1 MFTMKKNLLLLGLLG
16 LMVIGCAKEESK
28 EEEKEII
35 EEEPQLASCVDYTDV
50 DDQDLM
56 SYWNLFV
63 ADVKCSR
70 GGPDYGASHT
80 AVSIRFV
87 VQTPQ
92 QQASGVTP
100 DHAGFSTYNGYCFSD
115 IVDIGV
121 IKDYWEDYT
130 PVQQLW
136 LMYHEFGHDV
146 YKYEH
151 STNPSDIMW
160 PSITRSDT
168 KINDFIRAKERFLRR
183 SFDGIA
189 YIQCPD

>member
-1 MFTMKKNLLLLGLLG
+1 MKKNLLLLGLLG

-28 EEEKEII
+28 EEEQEII

-146 YKYEH
+146 YKYQH

>member
-1 MFTMKKNLLLLGLLG
+1 MKKNLLLLGLLG

-28 EEEKEII
+28 EEEQEII

-56 SYWNLFV
+56 TYWNLFV

-151 STNPSDIMW
+151 SSNPSDIMW

-183 SFDGIA
+183 SFDGIT

>member
-1 MFTMKKNLLLLGLLG
+1 MFTMKKKLLLLGLLG

-28 EEEKEII
+28 EEEQEII

-87 VQTPQ
+87 IQTPQ

>member
-28 EEEKEII
+28 EEEQEII

-146 YKYEH
+146 YKYQH

>member
-1 MFTMKKNLLLLGLLG
+1 MKKNLLLLGLLG

-28 EEEKEII
+28 EEEQEII

-151 STNPSDIMW
+151 SSNPSDIMW

>member
-28 EEEKEII
+28 EEEQEII

-56 SYWNLFV
+56 TYWNLFV

-151 STNPSDIMW
+151 SSNPSDIMW

>member
-1 MFTMKKNLLLLGLLG
+1 MKKNLLLLGLLG

-28 EEEKEII
+28 EEEQEII

-56 SYWNLFV
+56 TYWNLFV

-151 STNPSDIMW
+151 SSNPSDIMW

>member
-1 MFTMKKNLLLLGLLG
+1 MFTMKKNLPLLGLLG

-28 EEEKEII
+28 EEEQEII

-87 VQTPQ
+87 IQTPQ

>member
-1 MFTMKKNLLLLGLLG
+1 MKRNLLLLGLLG
-16 LMVIGCAKEESK
+16 LLFMGCAKEESK
-28 EEEKEII
+28 EEEQEII

-56 SYWNLFV
+56 TYWNLFV

-151 STNPSDIMW
+151 SSNPSDIMW

>member
-1 MFTMKKNLLLLGLLG
+1 MKKYLFVWG
-16 LMVIGCAKEESK
+16 LMGLWLVGCGKDEAPQ
-28 EEEKEII
+28 EEEEII
-35 EEEPQLASCVDYTDV
+35 EEEPQLASCVDYNDV

-56 SYWNLFV
+56 TYWNLFV
-63 ADVKCSR
+63 NDVKCSR
-70 GGPDYGASHT
+70 GGPDYGASHNV
-80 AVSIRFV
+80 VSIRFV
-87 VQTPQ
+87 VQTPE

-130 PVQQLW
+130 PIQQLW

-146 YKYEH
+146 YKYQH
-151 STNPSDIMW
+151 SSNPADIMW

-183 SFDGIA
+183 DFDGIA

>member
-1 MFTMKKNLLLLGLLG
+1 MFTMKKKLLLLGLLG

-28 EEEKEII
+28 EEEQEII

>member
-1 MFTMKKNLLLLGLLG
+1 MKKKLLLLGLLG

-28 EEEKEII
+28 EEEQEII

>member
-1 MFTMKKNLLLLGLLG
+1 MKKNLLLLGLLG
-16 LMVIGCAKEESK
+16 FMVIGCAKEESK
-28 EEEKEII
+28 EEEQEII

>member
-28 EEEKEII
+28 EEEQEII

-87 VQTPQ
+87 IQTPQ

>member
-1 MFTMKKNLLLLGLLG
+1 MKKNLLLLGLLG

-28 EEEKEII
+28 EEEQEII

>member
-1 MFTMKKNLLLLGLLG
+1 MKKNLLLLGLLG

-28 EEEKEII
+28 EEEQEII

-56 SYWNLFV
+56 TYWNLFV

>member
-1 MFTMKKNLLLLGLLG
+1 MFTMKKSLLLLGLLG
-16 LMVIGCAKEESK
+16 FMVIGCAKEESK
-28 EEEKEII
+28 EEEQEII

-87 VQTPQ
+87 IQTPQ

>member
-28 EEEKEII
+28 EEEQEII

-151 STNPSDIMW
+151 SSNPSDIMW

>member
-1 MFTMKKNLLLLGLLG
+1 MKKNLLLLGLLG
-16 LMVIGCAKEESK
+16 FMVIGCAKEESK
-28 EEEKEII
+28 EEEQEII

-87 VQTPQ
+87 IQTPQ

>member
-1 MFTMKKNLLLLGLLG
+1 MKKNLLLLGLLG

-28 EEEKEII
+28 EEEQEII

-87 VQTPQ
+87 IQTPQ

>member
-16 LMVIGCAKEESK
+16 FMVIGCAKEESK
-28 EEEKEII
+28 EEEQEII

>member
-1 MFTMKKNLLLLGLLG
+1 LLLLGLLG

-28 EEEKEII
+28 EEEQEII

-87 VQTPQ
+87 IQTPQ